1 MNNRLHK
8 VMDIIPQTVD
18 LSFLSNIDFNI
29 NYILP
34 QVIHNTVN
42 GHHGLLYGNILSSIL
57 AFNAYTSINNN
68 NRLDKL
74 FELLDAIG
82 KATRRNSLPF
92 GGIQLIFSGDFFQL
106 PPVGDNSVFCFES
119 PLWDLTFSK
128 ENCIEL
134 KKIFRQKNN
143 FEYWQFMSEY
153 TRLQQPSTF
162 PVRSAGTWYVHGA
175 MSGYDQEGQILG
187 APSGS
192 GGNYGMIR
200 LSKFK
205 GWKQLGIQLESCS
218 PYSDDFEGS
227 NLAFSN
233 PSLTKWVDYGFRVL
247 YDHPFKQF
255 LLSGTVA
262 FKRSFNYNFS
272 QPFNASGLGI
282 ANPNDVDSYLIK
294 LTIRYR

>member
-1 MNNRLHK
+1 MLQNHE
-8 VMDIIPQTVD
+8 
-18 LSFLSNIDFNI
+18 
-29 NYILP
+29 Y
-34 QVIHNTVN
+34 
-42 GHHGLLYGNILSSIL
+42 
-57 AFNAYTSINNN
+57 
-68 NRLDKL
+68 
-74 FELLDAIG
+74 
-82 KATRRNSLPF
+82 
-92 GGIQLIFSGDFFQL
+92 
-106 PPVGDNSVFCFES
+106 S
-119 PLWDLTFSK
+119 PYQ
-128 ENCIEL
+128 
-134 KKIFRQKNN
+134 FRQKNN

-200 LSKFK
+200 LSKFN
-205 GWKQLGIQLESCS
+205 GWKQLGIQLESSS

-227 NLAFSN
+227 DLAFSN

-272 QPFNASGLGI
+272 QPLNASGLGI